1 VFQNDGVSGFY
12 KVQHDTH
19 THTTP
24 ELTLTEKGC
33 LPEMLRAS
41 LSELVFS
48 GSVAAL
54 LGSLFGFAWRTGAFD
69 EEEEDEE
76 DYDNRELEWHGASD
90 EENPGLPD
98 QDDQQHQQQQDTD
111 IDALD

>member
-1 VFQNDGVSGFY
+1 
-12 KVQHDTH
+12 
-19 THTTP
+19 
-24 ELTLTEKGC
+24 
-33 LPEMLRAS
+33 MLRAS

-69 EEEEDEE
+69 EEEDEDEE

-98 QDDQQHQQQQDTD
+98 QQQDQQQQDTD